1 MKTLFTLFVLLL
13 CNFCKAQVLVAADTT
28 ILYGIS
34 LTYASGIS
42 FTRYDDSTYDSIKKI
57 FIEGDTM
64 TAVRNLL
71 VYCLQVKEES
81 DYGSILLDM
90 INLDELKKIFKSRDF
105 NFYLS
110 EYRKVLIKNKGRQ
123 KKFYPHAILK

>member
-1 MKTLFTLFVLLL
+1 
-13 CNFCKAQVLVAADTT
+13 VAADTT